1 MSIVL
6 QARWWHQFSV
16 TLKSS
21 HTPTLWLSFFILQ
34 TGKKKILSYKTVRK
48 SRSRTGCKDIL
59 KLKGKARELPT
70 PQMNNVA
77 YDGFNK
83 RSPFYKW
90 VLHWSEQVLSFSAD
104 SHITL
109 WMQRAKKSRCWVVA
123 RVKWASPAA
132 SFPPKSRC
140 LDHFI
145 QKRFF
150 ECTLC
155 WINTP
160 KRVCGFLA
168 VETGWESLSLSAH
181 ISPEAKWKEKKK
193 QS

>member
-6 QARWWHQFSV
+6 QACLWHQFSV

-21 HTPTLWLSFFILQ
+21 HTPTLWLSFFIFQ
-34 TGKKKILSYKTVRK
+34 IEKKKYYLTRPVRK

-59 KLKGKARELPT
+59 KLKGKASELPT
-70 PQMNNVA
+70 SQMNNVA
-77 YDGFNK
+77 HDGFNK

-104 SHITL
+104 SHIIL
-109 WMQRAKKSRCWVVA
+109 WMQRAKKSGCWVVA

-150 ECTLC
+150 EFTMC

-160 KRVCGFLA
+160 NACVA
-168 VETGWESLSLSAH
+168 SLLWRQGGSH
-181 ISPEAKWKEKKK
+181 WV
-193 QS
+193 